1 MAAAAAAV
9 VFDAEVLSREE
20 RIPAQFVW
28 SAQERAPADGVE
40 EIAIPVVDLGGFLRR
55 GDGELPGGVAEACER
70 HGFFQVV
77 NHGVRA
83 ALLAD
88 AYRCLDAFY
97 ARPLADKQRAQ
108 RRPGESHG
116 YASSFTGRF
125 RCCLPW
131 KETLSFNCPAAA
143 AGNERTGAVVDYFV
157 DVLGEDYRHMG
168 YLQSCQNP
176 CIYSHS
182 VRTCYKGARIETHA
196 CREVYQGYCDEMARL
211 ALDVTE
217 VLAAAL
223 GLRRGALRG
232 VFAGG
237 DSIMRLNH
245 YPACRQPHL
254 TLGTGPHRDPTSLTL
269 LHQDDVGGLQV
280 RDGDGAWR
288 AVRPRADAFVV
299 NIGDTFAA
307 LTDGRHA
314 SCLHR
319 AVVSGDRAR
328 RSLAFFLN
336 PPLERVVRPPD
347 ALLLQLEKGRR
358 PRAFPD
364 FTWREFL
371 EFTQKHY
378 RSDASTMDAF
388 VSWIATGGRAGD
400 GHGGQEG
407 K

>member
-1 MAAAAAAV
+1 
-9 VFDAEVLSREE
+9 
-20 RIPAQFVW
+20 
-28 SAQERAPADGVE
+28 
-40 EIAIPVVDLGGFLRR
+40 
-55 GDGELPGGVAEACER
+55 
-70 HGFFQVV
+70 
-77 NHGVRA
+77 
-83 ALLAD
+83 
-88 AYRCLDAFY
+88 
-97 ARPLADKQRAQ
+97 
-108 RRPGESHG
+108 
-116 YASSFTGRF
+116 
-125 RCCLPW
+125 
-131 KETLSFNCPAAA
+131 
-143 AGNERTGAVVDYFV
+143 
-157 DVLGEDYRHMG
+157 
-168 YLQSCQNP
+168 
-176 CIYSHS
+176 
-182 VRTCYKGARIETHA
+182 
-196 CREVYQGYCDEMARL
+196 VYQEYCDEMARL

-223 GLRRGALRG
+223 GLRRGALSG
-232 VFAGG
+232 FFDGG

-280 RDGDGAWR
+280 RAGGGGNGAWR

-336 PPLERVVRPPD
+336 PPLDRVVRPPD
-347 ALLLQLEKGRR
+347 ALLQLQEKGRC

-388 VSWIATGGRAGD
+388 VSWIAGGRGDD
-400 GHGGQEG
+400 GHAGQEG

>member
-1 MAAAAAAV
+1 MY
-9 VFDAEVLSREE
+9 
-20 RIPAQFVW
+20 
-28 SAQERAPADGVE
+28 QE
-40 EIAIPVVDLGGFLRR
+40 
-55 GDGELPGGVAEACER
+55 
-70 HGFFQVV
+70 
-77 NHGVRA
+77 
-83 ALLAD
+83 
-88 AYRCLDAFY
+88 
-97 ARPLADKQRAQ
+97 
-108 RRPGESHG
+108 
-116 YASSFTGRF
+116 
-125 RCCLPW
+125 
-131 KETLSFNCPAAA
+131 
-143 AGNERTGAVVDYFV
+143 
-157 DVLGEDYRHMG
+157 
-168 YLQSCQNP
+168 
-176 CIYSHS
+176 
-182 VRTCYKGARIETHA
+182 
-196 CREVYQGYCDEMARL
+196 YCDEMARL

-223 GLRRGALRG
+223 GLRRGALSG
-232 VFAGG
+232 FFDGG

-280 RDGDGAWR
+280 RAGGGGNGAWR
-288 AVRPRADAFVV
+288 AVRPRADAFMV

-336 PPLERVVRPPD
+336 PPLDRVVRPPD
-347 ALLLQLEKGRR
+347 ALLQLQEEKGRC

-388 VSWIATGGRAGD
+388 VSWIAGGRGDD
-400 GHGGQEG
+400 GHAGQEG

>member
-28 SAQERAPADGVE
+28 SAQERAPADGGDRH
-40 EIAIPVVDLGGFLRR
+40 PR
-55 GDGELPGGVAEACER
+55 GRPGR
-70 HGFFQVV
+70 VV

-97 ARPLADKQRAQ
+97 LRPLADKQRAQ
-108 RRPGESHG
+108 CRPGESHG

-143 AGNERTGAVVDYFV
+143 AGNERAGAVVDYFV

-168 YLQSCQNP
+168 
-176 CIYSHS
+176 
-182 VRTCYKGARIETHA
+182 
-196 CREVYQGYCDEMARL
+196 EVYQGYCDEMARL

-314 SCLHR
+314 SSLHR

-336 PPLERVVRPPD
+336 PPLDRVVRPPD

-388 VSWIATGGRAGD
+388 VSWIAAGGRAGD

>member
-1 MAAAAAAV
+1 MAAAEAV

-28 SAQERAPADGVE
+28 PAEDRAPSGGGGGGVE
-40 EIAIPVVDLGGFLRR
+40 EIAIPVVDLGRFLRR
-55 GDGELPGGVAEACER
+55 GDAGLDELPRGVAEAFER

-131 KETLSFNCPAAA
+131 KETLSFNCPAGAGAGTERAA
-143 AGNERTGAVVDYFV
+143 AVVDYFV
-157 DVLGEDYRHMG
+157 DVLGEDYRHIG
-168 YLQSCQNP
+168 
-176 CIYSHS
+176 
-182 VRTCYKGARIETHA
+182 
-196 CREVYQGYCDEMARL
+196 EVYQEYCDEMARL

-232 VFAGG
+232 FFDGG

-280 RDGDGAWR
+280 RPAGGNGAWH

-336 PPLERVVRPPD
+336 PPLDRVVRPPD
-347 ALLLQLEKGRR
+347 ALLQLQEEKGHR

-364 FTWREFL
+364 FTWRDFL

-388 VSWIATGGRAGD
+388 VSWIATGGRGDD
-400 GHGGQEG
+400 GHAGQEG

>member
-1 MAAAAAAV
+1 MAAAAGV

-28 SAQERAPADGVE
+28 PAEDRAPSGGGVGGVE
-40 EIAIPVVDLGGFLRR
+40 EIAIPVVDLGRFLRR
-55 GDGELPGGVAEACER
+55 GEAGLDELLRGVAEACER

-97 ARPLADKQRAQ
+97 ARPLADKQHAQ
-108 RRPGESHG
+108 RRPGSPT
-116 YASSFTGRF
+116 AT
-125 RCCLPW
+125 
-131 KETLSFNCPAAA
+131 PAASQA
-143 AGNERTGAVVDYFV
+143 ASA
-157 DVLGEDYRHMG
+157 
-168 YLQSCQNP
+168 
-176 CIYSHS
+176 
-182 VRTCYKGARIETHA
+182 AA
-196 CREVYQGYCDEMARL
+196 CRGRRRSPSTAPPAPAPGPSAPPPSSTTSSTSSARTTATWGTYNRVKTPAYIAIVEVYQEYCDEMARL

-223 GLRRGALRG
+223 GLRRSALRG
-232 VFAGG
+232 FFDGG

-280 RDGDGAWR
+280 RPAGGNGEWR

-319 AVVSGDRAR
+319 AVVSGDCAR

-336 PPLERVVRPPD
+336 PPLDRVVRPPD
-347 ALLLQLEKGRR
+347 ALLQLQEEKGHR

-364 FTWREFL
+364 FTWRDFL

-388 VSWIATGGRAGD
+388 VSWTSTGGRGDD
-400 GHGGQEG
+400 GHAGQEG

>member
-1 MAAAAAAV
+1 MCM
-9 VFDAEVLSREE
+9 
-20 RIPAQFVW
+20 Q
-28 SAQERAPADGVE
+28 
-40 EIAIPVVDLGGFLRR
+40 
-55 GDGELPGGVAEACER
+55 C
-70 HGFFQVV
+70 
-77 NHGVRA
+77 
-83 ALLAD
+83 
-88 AYRCLDAFY
+88 
-97 ARPLADKQRAQ
+97 
-108 RRPGESHG
+108 
-116 YASSFTGRF
+116 
-125 RCCLPW
+125 
-131 KETLSFNCPAAA
+131 
-143 AGNERTGAVVDYFV
+143 RT
-157 DVLGEDYRHMG
+157 
-168 YLQSCQNP
+168 
-176 CIYSHS
+176 IYE
-182 VRTCYKGARIETHA
+182 KKMN
-196 CREVYQGYCDEMARL
+196 CREVYQEYCDAMARL

-280 RDGDGAWR
+280 RLAGDGGGEAWR
-288 AVRPRADAFVV
+288 AVRPRSDAFVV

-319 AVVSGDRAR
+319 AVVSGGGAR

-336 PPLERVVRPPD
+336 PPLDRVVRPPA
-347 ALLLQLEKGRR
+347 ALLRLEEGR

-371 EFTQKHY
+371 DFTQKHY
-378 RSDASTMDAF
+378 RSDAATMDAF
-388 VSWIATGGRAGD
+388 VSWIAAGGRGD
-400 GHGGQEG
+400 DDDHRGGQEG